1 MGVFLC
7 APALAE
13 DKMTIPVLPP
23 KAVPGGSVFQTRDG
37 KTIMHPPV
45 VISTDREV
53 LVPPPPEPVV
63 ITSPNGYT
71 KSIVSDPL
79 PLSKAEQARQA
90 AMRQVI
96 AGYLIQSERAAERN
110 MGPLKAIPKALSVRS
125 IVVDKEGRVVVGI
138 VQAVPGNP
146 LMTGQLSFT
155 RFDEKTLV
163 LPKEVTAQAIKDAAA
178 DVLEKQAAALEEAA
192 RKMRKEAD
200 DLSDKARELK
210 AGR

>member
-1 MGVFLC
+1 
-7 APALAE
+7 
-13 DKMTIPVLPP
+13 MTIPILPP

-37 KTIMHPPV
+37 KTIAYPPV

-53 LVPPPPEPVV
+53 LVPPPPEPIV

-71 KSIVSDPL
+71 KSIVSDPV

-96 AGYLIQSERAAERN
+96 GGYLIQSERAAGKN
-110 MGPLKAIPKALSVRS
+110 MGPLKAVPKALTVQS

-138 VQAVPGNP
+138 RQIVPGNP
-146 LMTGQLSFT
+146 LMTGTLSLS
-155 RFDEKTLV
+155 RVDEQILV
-163 LPKEVTAQAIKDAAA
+163 LPKEITAQAVKDAAA
-178 DVLEKQAAALEEAA
+178 DVLEKQAAALEEEV

-200 DLSDKARELK
+200 DLVNKARELK